1 MNTDAV
7 RPQDIQDF
15 LDEQLQEQ
23 EERPDKTLL
32 RNTVELIEQHI
43 PEFDFKDERCESG
56 EVIQVGDENVTMQII
71 SIQFVILDKDR
82 KDGRVEWLF
91 SNWFEPVARSLVAV
105 IGIDGYNVCR
115 PLGIRD
121 PNLTANTGALQLTYQ
136 GQKLD
141 IHMSHLYHETGDDG
155 PYTEVKLELLVGKL

>member
-43 PEFDFKDERCESG
+43 PEFDFKDERCEPG
-56 EVIQVGDENVTMQII
+56 VIDVDGDPVDMQII
-71 SIQFVILDKDR
+71 GTELKILDSDR

-91 SNWFEPVARSLVAV
+91 SNWFEPAARALVAV